1 MDLSELYYYDA
12 TSPTF
17 LRWNK
22 DIFSGRYHNQKNVS
36 KGNVAGGMG
45 NSGYY
50 QVRVNG
56 RLTLVHRVI
65 WELLNGEIPD
75 GMFIDHIDQDK
86 TNNDISNLR
95 VVTRAGNNQ
104 NHPLRQDSS
113 SGVVGVNRLVNTLRS
128 GNLAIYWKALWC
140 EDGERK
146 YKLFPVKKYGEDEA
160 FRMACEYRK
169 LMIEK
174 MNQEGAGYTENHGK

>member
-22 DIFSGRYHNQKNVS
+22 DIFSGRYHNHKNVS
-36 KGNVAGGMG
+36 KGDVAGGMG

-50 QVRVNG
+50 QVRVSG

-75 GMFIDHIDQDK
+75 GMFIDHIDQNK
-86 TNNDISNLR
+86 LNNDIQNLR
-95 VVTRAGNNQ
+95 LVTKASNNRNQ
-104 NHPLRQDSS
+104 KLRVDSS
-113 SGVVGVNRLVNTLRS
+113 SGVVGVNRLVNKL
-128 GNLAIYWKALWC
+128 GNGNIAEYWKAVWFD
-140 EDGERK
+140 DGIK
-146 YKLFPVKKYGEDEA
+146 YKAFSIKKYGEDVA
-160 FRMACEYRK
+160 FKMACDFR
-169 LMIEK
+169 EK
-174 MNQEGAGYTENHGK
+174 MIQELNDNGAGYTENHGK

>member
-95 VVTRAGNNQ
+95 VVTRAGITRITLCDKIVVQ
-104 NHPLRQDSS
+104 VSS
-113 SGVVGVNRLVNTLRS
+113 V
-128 GNLAIYWKALWC
+128 
-140 EDGERK
+140 
-146 YKLFPVKKYGEDEA
+146 
-160 FRMACEYRK
+160 
-169 LMIEK
+169 
-174 MNQEGAGYTENHGK
+174 

>member
-36 KGNVAGGMG
+36 KGDVAGGIG

-50 QVRVNG
+50 QVRVSG

-75 GMFIDHIDQDK
+75 GMFIDHIDQNK
-86 TNNDISNLR
+86 LNNDIQNLR
-95 VVTRAGNNQ
+95 LVTKAGNNRNQ
-104 NHPLRQDSS
+104 KLRSDSS
-113 SGVVGVNRLVNTLRS
+113 SGVVGVNRLVNKLRS
-128 GNLAIYWKALWC
+128 GNVAEYWKAVWF
-140 EDGERK
+140 DNGIK
-146 YKLFPVKKYGEDEA
+146 YKAFSVKKYGEDVA
-160 FRMACEYRK
+160 CKMACDFR
-169 LMIEK
+169 EK
-174 MNQEGAGYTENHGK
+174 MIQELNDNGAGYTENHGT